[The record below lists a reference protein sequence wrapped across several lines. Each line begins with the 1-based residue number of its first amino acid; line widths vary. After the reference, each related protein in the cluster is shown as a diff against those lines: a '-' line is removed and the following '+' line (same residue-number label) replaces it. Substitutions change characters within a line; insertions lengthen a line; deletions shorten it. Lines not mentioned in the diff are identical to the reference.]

1 MTKVIRNQSG
11 FSLIELLIALGLLTL
26 LAVGLQS
33 AFDGSRSRAQAL
45 IDQMS
50 TLGDAAARFQN
61 DTGCFPLNVPVL
73 FTQTLAATATT
84 NTCNKSVAT
93 TWNGPYLQPTTVG
106 AVSSQI
112 AIDKVTDG
120 AQLGISSAVGGIG
133 RRYIAVAS
141 GLTADVAI
149 QFLQECNGVS
159 STTAGQTGVTP
170 ATVSYKCGSAST
182 ITSGATNVSVF
193 RIIAETR

>member
-45 IDQMS
+45 IDQMA

-61 DTGCFPLNVPVL
+61 DTGCFPLSVPVL
-73 FTQTLAATATT
+73 FTQSLAATGSN
-84 NTCNKSVAT
+84 NTCAKTVAT
-93 TWNGPYLQPTTVG
+93 TWNGPYLQPATVSG
-106 AVSSQI
+106 TQI
-112 AIDKVTDG
+112 LIDKVTDG
-120 AQLGISSAVGGIG
+120 ALLGISSAQGGIG
-133 RRYIAVAS
+133 RRFVALAS

-159 STTAGQTGVTP
+159 STTAAQYGTISS
-170 ATVSYKCGSAST
+170 VSFKCGTAASF
-182 ITSGATNVSVF
+182 TSGSTNISVF